1 MFRSY
6 RPAATWTSLSSILA
20 YRCLTGCKLKLPI
33 VVHRGAMRTN
43 NLSTWEKGVFLSI
56 DDAHSRIS
64 CHSFNCQAS
73 DRVGV
78 CTAIENR
85 HLRIN
90 TVNIQQLA
98 IRRDDSNSSFF
109 LRNFDGL
116 TRLAPEHA
124 HFEA

>member
-6 RPAATWTSLSSILA
+6 RSAATSTSLSSILA

-85 HLRIN
+85 PLAHQYSQHSAARN
-90 TVNIQQLA
+90 TP
-98 IRRDDSNSSFF
+98 
-109 LRNFDGL
+109 G
-116 TRLAPEHA
+116 
-124 HFEA
+124 